1 MTRVGQQPHA
11 WGVALPFRDDQTLR
25 PAQSDDSMSAATT
38 GGRPDAGDASHDESA
53 QVNLHLI
60 LLPGD
65 RVWGAVGRLG
75 DNERRPFRGWL
86 DLMYAIHLLRDG
98 SAKDHRSP

>member
-1 MTRVGQQPHA
+1 MLGC
-11 WGVALPFRDDQTLR
+11 VALPFRDDQTLR
-25 PAQSDDSMSAATT
+25 PAQSDDGLPAAAT
-38 GGRPDAGDASHDESA
+38 GGQPDAEDARYDESA
-53 QVNLHLI
+53 QISLHLT

-65 RVWGAVGRLG
+65 RLWGAVGRLG

>member
-1 MTRVGQQPHA
+1 MLGC
-11 WGVALPFRDDQTLR
+11 VALPFRDDQTLR
-25 PAQSDDSMSAATT
+25 PAQSDDGLPAATT
-38 GGRPDAGDASHDESA
+38 SGRPDAGDARHDEPA
-53 QVNLHLI
+53 QVNLLLT

-65 RVWGAVGRLG
+65 RLWGAVGRLG

-86 DLMYAIHLLRDG
+86 DLMYAIQLLREG

>member
-1 MTRVGQQPHA
+1 MLGR
-11 WGVALPFRDDQTLR
+11 VALPFRDDQTLR
-25 PAQSDDSMSAATT
+25 PAQSDEGVSAATT
-38 GGRPDAGDASHDESA
+38 GGLPDAGDDRHDDSA

-65 RVWGAVGRLG
+65 RLWGAVGRLG

-86 DLMYAIHLLRDG
+86 DLMYAIHLLRDAG
-98 SAKDHRSP
+98 AKDHRSP

>member
-1 MTRVGQQPHA
+1 MTPVGSHLMLEC
-11 WGVALPFRDDQTLR
+11 VALPFRDVQTLR
-25 PAQSDDSMSAATT
+25 RAQSDDGVSAATT
-38 GGRPDAGDASHDESA
+38 GGRPDAGDARLDKSA
-53 QVNLHLI
+53 QVDLHLT

-65 RVWGAVGRLG
+65 RLWGAVGRLG

-98 SAKDHRSP
+98 SS

>member
-1 MTRVGQQPHA
+1 MLG
-11 WGVALPFRDDQTLR
+11 GVALPFRDDQTLR
-25 PAQSDDSMSAATT
+25 PAQSDDGVVSAATT
-38 GGRPDAGDASHDESA
+38 GGRPDAGDARQDESA
-53 QVNLHLI
+53 QVNLHLT

-65 RVWGAVGRLG
+65 HLWGVVGRLG

>member
-1 MTRVGQQPHA
+1 MLGCV
-11 WGVALPFRDDQTLR
+11 VLPFRYDQTLR
-25 PAQSDDSMSAATT
+25 PAQSEDGVPAATT
-38 GGRPDAGDASHDESA
+38 GGRPDAGDAHADESA
-53 QVNLHLI
+53 QVNLHLT

-65 RVWGAVGRLG
+65 SLCGAVGRLG

-98 SAKDHRSP
+98 SAKHHRSP

>member
-1 MTRVGQQPHA
+1 
-11 WGVALPFRDDQTLR
+11 VALPFRDDQTLR
-25 PAQSDDSMSAATT
+25 PAQSDESMSAATT
-38 GGRPDAGDASHDESA
+38 GGRPDARDASHDESA

>member
-1 MTRVGQQPHA
+1 MTPVDIHRMLGCVAFPSRDNQP
-11 WGVALPFRDDQTLR
+11 LR
-25 PAQSDDSMSAATT
+25 PAEPDEGVSAATA
-38 GGRPDAGDASHDESA
+38 GGRPDAGAGRHDESA
-53 QVNLHLI
+53 QVNLHLT

-65 RVWGAVGRLG
+65 RLWGAVGRLG

-86 DLMYAIHLLRDG
+86 DLMYAIQLLREG

>member
-1 MTRVGQQPHA
+1 
-11 WGVALPFRDDQTLR
+11 VALPFRDDQTLR

-65 RVWGAVGRLG
+65 RVWGAVGWLG